1 MSEKMNGSGN
11 KNRNN
16 ENIRTNRQG
25 NSNFQNVAP
34 GRRQKPA
41 INAFLPEDSPK
52 LKPKKKGISEGAFL
66 ALVLTACVVVSIIG
80 IGIYAVLNKAGEDTE
95 VLITETALITGVE
108 ELPAAATIPIIPVEI
123 LGDETECQNA
133 LLVNVTTGVVIA
145 EKNPDE
151 VVYPASLTKI
161 MTAIVAVENI
171 PDLEAKIMIDRDMV
185 AYAKANNAS
194 TAGLFAGEAISA
206 RDLLYCLVLPS
217 GADAALGLAKLVSG
231 SEQDFV
237 KLMNDTAA
245 KLGMDNTHFTNC
257 TGLNDINHYSTAND
271 LYKLIYYVLK
281 NQILYDLLTTL
292 TYNGSPTNYHPDG
305 IYVVSTI
312 KRNYDKE
319 GLDLGYV
326 LGGKTGYTVPA
337 KQCMATLARKDGEYY
352 VLIVLGCGDGTAK
365 RAAHALVSHNLW
377 TRFLG
382 IPEPEADAA
391 EAG

>member
-1 MSEKMNGSGN
+1 MNGSGN
-11 KNRNN
+11 NNRKN
-16 ENIRTNRQG
+16 ENTRTNRQV
-25 NSNFQNVAP
+25 NRNPQNAAAW
-34 GRRQKPA
+34 RRQKPA
-41 INAFLPEDSPK
+41 INAFLPDDSPK
-52 LKPKKKGISEGAFL
+52 LKQKKKGISGGAFL
-66 ALVLTACVVVSIIG
+66 ALVITACVVVGIVG
-80 IGIYAVLNKAGEDTE
+80 IGIYAVINKAAEDTG

-108 ELPAAATIPIIPVEI
+108 ELPAASPVPVIPAEI

-151 VVYPASLTKI
+151 IVYPASLTKI
-161 MTAIVAVENI
+161 MTALVAVENI

-206 RDLLYCLVLPS
+206 RDLLYCLILPS

-237 KLMNDTAA
+237 KLMNVAA
-245 KLGMDNTHFTNC
+245 SRLGMENTHFTNC
-257 TGLNDINHYSTAND
+257 TGLNDINHYSTAGD
-271 LYKLIYYVLK
+271 LYKLIYHVLK

-292 TYNGSPTNYHPDG
+292 TYNGSSTNYHPDG
-305 IYVVSTI
+305 VYVVSTI
-312 KRNYDKE
+312 KRNYEKE

-337 KQCMATLARKDGEYY
+337 KQCMATIARKDGEYY
-352 VLIVLGCGDGTAK
+352 VLIVLGCGDGTAN

-377 TRFLG
+377 ERFLG
-382 IPEPEADAA
+382 KPQPESDTVAV
-391 EAG
+391 G